1 MESSTIEQTPFV
13 KQLAANDRP
22 TRDQALE
29 SLKTYLSGRHRPTRD
44 QALESL
50 KTYLSGRRS
59 LPPLELLK
67 LHKGLFYSLWLSD
80 RPIPQQNLASSLAS
94 LLGVLPAET
103 LIPFLRAFW
112 QTMAR
117 EWTHIDVLR
126 MEKFLLL
133 VRRYVGSSLTVL
145 KEGGWETERVQE
157 VLDVYEEI
165 PLSVGDVRVP
175 MGLRFH
181 VVDVWVDELE
191 RVGLLEDVGV
201 TGMVLE
207 QVMAPLVK
215 LREGSPTKIM
225 RRKADDALADER
237 IPGNE
242 KEVVKEDGGS
252 EWAGFDD

>member
-22 TRDQALE
+22 TRD
-29 SLKTYLSGRHRPTRD
+29 K
-44 QALESL
+44 ALESL
-50 KTYLSGRRS
+50 KTYLSGRRA

-117 EWTHIDVLR
+117 EWTNIDVLR

-133 VRRYVGSSLTVL
+133 VRRYVGATLSVL
-145 KEGGWETERVQE
+145 KEGGWEKDRVQE

-181 VVDVWVDELE
+181 VIDVWVDELE
-191 RVGLLEDVGV
+191 RMGLLEDAGV
-201 TGMVLE
+201 DGKGRVLE

-215 LREGSPTKIM
+215 LREGSPTKIV
-225 RRKADDALADER
+225 RRKAGDALADER

-242 KEVVKEDGGS
+242 RVVVREEGGS